1 MYLEFKVRLDII
13 ESNKIIMRVLSF
25 KDRLKVVKHSK
36 VVAMLRYF
44 EMSNHFK
51 LVKVIIKLFIIVMV
65 KSNAIRL
72 MFNLMVIIYYFQ
84 LRYE

>member
-1 MYLEFKVRLDII
+1 
-13 ESNKIIMRVLSF
+13 
-25 KDRLKVVKHSK
+25 
-36 VVAMLRYF
+36 
-44 EMSNHFK
+44 MSNHFK